1 MRFLTVKKSLIV
13 LLILSLFLPVLA
25 GAETVVT
32 SFYPVW
38 ILTLNLTDGIEGV
51 EVVNMAENVA
61 GCLHDYSLRNSDM
74 VTLSGADALLINGAG
89 MESFLPVV
97 TGAYPD
103 LPVIDATEGLPFI
116 SESDVVEIGEA
127 EEGETVN
134 SHLWLDP
141 QCAAGMAANLA
152 DGLVKLLPDHQQQIM
167 DNLESFRERLQ
178 ALDETIREET
188 AAIDRKV
195 IIFHEAL
202 PYFAEACSLTPA
214 AIVNKEPEDSL
225 PTAQLAAVSKLIGS
239 EELMPLI
246 LKSAEEDPA
255 VNTLVNETGIPVC
268 ELDPLTSGPENPP
281 LDYYEA
287 VMLRNVK
294 TLLNALDT

>member
-1 MRFLTVKKSLIV
+1 MKKSLIV

-141 QCAAGMAANLA
+141 QRAAGMAANLA

-202 PYFAEACSLTPA
+202 PYFAEACGLTPA